1 MFLCWSDLEN
11 KIPSW
16 SSRQVS
22 LPGILSSTPLPWFK
36 QGLQLKLEMCPRR
49 AMQSEVHL
57 TVEMGPLCLTLC
69 SPGSLCSTMSM
80 NLPVEFKPIL
90 ILFYFFIIYI
100 YIFSGWE
107 YIPKHPVS
115 KPFNWKAVDLQK
127 LIFFPV
133 SVFNT
138 STHRG
143 SREQRRIE

>member
-22 LPGILSSTPLPWFK
+22 LPGISSSTPLPWFK

-49 AMQSEVHL
+49 AMQSKVHL
-57 TVEMGPLCLTLC
+57 TVGMGPLCLTLR
-69 SPGSLCSTMSM
+69 SPGSLCSTTSM

-90 ILFYFFIIYI
+90 NLFYFFILYI
-100 YIFSGWE
+100 YMFSGRK

-115 KPFNWKAVDLQK
+115 KPFNWKAVDIQK
-127 LIFFPV
+127 LILFPV
-133 SVFNT
+133 SVFIT
-138 STHRG
+138 SPHRG
-143 SREQRRIE
+143 SREQRCIE